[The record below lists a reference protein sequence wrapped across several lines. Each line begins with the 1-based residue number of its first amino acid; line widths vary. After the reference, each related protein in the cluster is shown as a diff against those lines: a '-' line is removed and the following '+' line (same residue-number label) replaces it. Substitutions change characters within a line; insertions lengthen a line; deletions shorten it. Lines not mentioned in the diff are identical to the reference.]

1 MDIRLATAGTLGV
14 MVLGINMLSGVAI
27 AETVFPPLQE
37 WTFDPQQQTLN
48 LQVHALASPSYF
60 VLKEP
65 TRIVV
70 DVADTSWGNGSTAKS
85 YGGAVSQIRVAQ
97 FSEGITR
104 FVLDVSGN
112 PPAKNALQFRSFP
125 QPNGSVIWQLNLGNT
140 LTATSGTASVFSG
153 NIQFPPALLPPP
165 FQGSV
170 TIAPP
175 PIPNNL
181 RK

>member
-1 MDIRLATAGTLGV
+1 MDIRLITAGTLGV
-14 MVLGINMLSGVAI
+14 IVLGINLVSGVAI
-27 AETVFPPLQE
+27 AETIFPPLQQ
-37 WTFDPQQQTLN
+37 WTFDPQQQTFKI
-48 LQVHALASPSYF
+48 QVHALASPGYF
-60 VLKEP
+60 VLTEP

-70 DVADTSWGNGSTAKS
+70 DVADTSWSDGSIAKS
-85 YGGAVSQIRVAQ
+85 YAGAVSQIRVAQ

-112 PPAKNALQFRSFP
+112 PPTKNTLQFRSFP
-125 QPNGSVIWQLNLGNT
+125 QPNGSVIWQLDLGNSIA
-140 LTATSGTASVFSG
+140 ATNNTTVFTG

-165 FQGSV
+165 FQSSV

>member
-1 MDIRLATAGTLGV
+1 
-14 MVLGINMLSGVAI
+14 MVLLHQMAI
-27 AETVFPPLQE
+27 AETIFPPLQQ

-48 LQVHALASPSYF
+48 IQVHPLASPSYF
-60 VLKEP
+60 VLQDP
-65 TRIVV
+65 TRIVI
-70 DVADTSWGNGSTAKS
+70 DVADTSWGNGSIARS
-85 YGGAVSQIRVAQ
+85 YPGTVSQIRVAQ

-104 FVLDVSGN
+104 FVLDLSGN
-112 PPAKNALQFRSFP
+112 PPAPNTLQFRSFP
-125 QPNGSVIWQLNLGNT
+125 QPNNSVIWQLNLGNSI
-140 LTATSGTASVFSG
+140 AASG
-153 NIQFPPALLPPP
+153 NTANTTVFNGNMQFPPALLAPP

>member
-1 MDIRLATAGTLGV
+1 M
-14 MVLGINMLSGVAI
+14 
-27 AETVFPPLQE
+27 
-37 WTFDPQQQTLN
+37 
-48 LQVHALASPSYF
+48 QVHALASPSYF
-60 VLKEP
+60 VLQEP

-70 DVADTSWGNGSTAKS
+70 DVADTSWGNGSIAKS
-85 YGGAVSQIRVAQ
+85 YTGAVSQIRVAQ

-104 FVLDVSGN
+104 FVLDWSGN
-112 PPAKNALQFRSFP
+112 LPAKNSLQLRSFP
-125 QPNGSVIWQLNLGNT
+125 QANDSVLWQLNLGNSI
-140 LTATSGTASVFSG
+140 ATTASNTTVFNG
-153 NIQFPPALLPPP
+153 NMQFPPALLPPP